1 MRQRWGRVIFMSS
14 IVGESGNAGQAT
26 YAASKGALLSL
37 AKTLAK
43 EYGSRGIT
51 VNAITPGFIET
62 DMTASIPDAAR
73 QGLLSMTPLARLG
86 KPEEI
91 GAAVAYLASQE
102 AGFVTGHALR
112 VNGGL
117 YV

>member
-1 MRQRWGRVIFMSS
+1 
-14 IVGESGNAGQAT
+14 
-26 YAASKGALLSL
+26 
-37 AKTLAK
+37 
-43 EYGSRGIT
+43 
-51 VNAITPGFIET
+51 
-62 DMTASIPDAAR
+62 
-73 QGLLSMTPLARLG
+73 MTPLARLG